1 MNRDQSQGQDK
12 NGNKLSGEIS
22 TRKQKGGPGRQL
34 FDIFI
39 ELKFFR
45 PTFVKNFN
53 IPLFVIDW
61 LFSTMAPF
69 LMK

>member
-1 MNRDQSQGQDK
+1 MNRDQSQGQDQS
-12 NGNKLSGEIS
+12 GNKLGGEIF
-22 TRKQKGGPGRQL
+22 TKGGPGRQL

>member
-1 MNRDQSQGQDK
+1 MNRDQSQGQDQS
-12 NGNKLSGEIS
+12 GNKLSGEIS
-22 TRKQKGGPGRQL
+22 TKKQKGGPSRQL

-39 ELKFFR
+39 EFRFFR

-61 LFSTMAPF
+61 LFSTLAPF